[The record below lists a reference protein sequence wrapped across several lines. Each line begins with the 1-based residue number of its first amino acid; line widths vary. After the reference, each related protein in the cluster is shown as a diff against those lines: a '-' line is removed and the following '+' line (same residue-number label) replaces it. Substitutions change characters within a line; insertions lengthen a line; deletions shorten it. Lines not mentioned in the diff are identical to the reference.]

1 MNHQTPLLL
10 SNFDGFMLK
19 VMFYTTYVL
28 GACVSPHQV
37 QGLEG
42 HLHLPVGHP
51 QCGGDGSHL
60 HQGGH
65 PSSWTSKVTLLNQS
79 VKKSPIINQLFYH
92 LSYWPFIA
100 TCIDTSTLF
109 IFDNMESPL
118 PWYLFRVQGE
128 RMVFDQISKG
138 AFEPN
143 NLFTAWVSGKIR
155 LSRNSLF
162 NWIQF

>member
-1 MNHQTPLLL
+1 MDSCLIRTENAVYL
-10 SNFDGFMLK
+10 
-19 VMFYTTYVL
+19 L

-51 QCGGDGSHL
+51 QCGGDGPHI

-65 PSSWTSKVTLLNQS
+65 PSPWTSEV
-79 VKKSPIINQLFYH
+79 IIVLRTIF
-92 LSYWPFIA
+92 A

-118 PWYLFRVQGE
+118 P
-128 RMVFDQISKG
+128 
-138 AFEPN
+138 
-143 NLFTAWVSGKIR
+143 
-155 LSRNSLF
+155 
-162 NWIQF
+162 